1 MPTSKIFRSRW
12 AALFW
17 AGGVLWTAYDV
28 ASAAPPSNSAPGNQ
42 AAAAETDA
50 TGVAVDKDDL
60 AILANTMGN

>member
-12 AALFW
+12 AALLW

-28 ASAAPPSNSAPGNQ
+28 ASAAPSNSAHGNQ
-42 AAAAETDA
+42 ATAAETDA

-60 AILANTMGN
+60 AILANAMGG